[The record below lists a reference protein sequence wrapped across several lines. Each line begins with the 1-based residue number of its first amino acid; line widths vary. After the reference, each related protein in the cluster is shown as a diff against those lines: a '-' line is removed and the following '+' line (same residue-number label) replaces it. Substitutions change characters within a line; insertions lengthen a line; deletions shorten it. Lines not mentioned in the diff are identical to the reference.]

1 MAAPEKV
8 TVAEV
13 SNALVRWR
21 GNVQA
26 AADELGVTRKALY
39 ERISRAGIDLPSLR
53 ANAKLITPMHSLKRA
68 DSNGPTVRKTAG
80 AQYPEPNRRPI
91 LGVVQQVEIEPP
103 PIKSAPARRVQTRLK
118 PEHQDKLREAKL
130 VLGGR
135 YMIET
140 DENRLLEQFIDE
152 CFDPWLAD
160 KLNR

>member
-1 MAAPEKV
+1 MAAREKV
-8 TVAEV
+8 TVAAV
-13 SNALVRWR
+13 SNALIRWR

-39 ERISRAGIDLPSLR
+39 ERIARAGIDLPSLR
-53 ANAKLITPMHSLKRA
+53 ANAKLITPMHTLRRA
-68 DSNGPTVRKTAG
+68 DSNVASVRQTAG
-80 AQYPEPNRRPI
+80 AQFPAAKRAPI
-91 LGVVQQVEIEPP
+91 LGVVQQVEIDAP
-103 PIKSAPARRVQTRLK
+103 PIKSAPARRVQTRLT
-118 PEHQDKLREAKL
+118 PQHQDKLREAKL

-160 KLNR
+160 KLSR